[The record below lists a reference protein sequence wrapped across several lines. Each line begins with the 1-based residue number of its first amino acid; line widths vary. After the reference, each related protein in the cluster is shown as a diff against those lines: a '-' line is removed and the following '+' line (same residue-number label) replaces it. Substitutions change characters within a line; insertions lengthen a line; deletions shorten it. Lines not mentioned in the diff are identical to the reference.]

1 MNMKTALAIALGLAI
16 GLPYVTIALLEG
28 GGPLGLALVA
38 GLFVG
43 VIFLVIWSDVSGGE
57 NEGVSEEI

>member
-1 MNMKTALAIALGLAI
+1 MEMKTALVIAFSVAI

-28 GGPLGLALVA
+28 GGPIGPALVG

-43 VIFLVIWSDVSGGE
+43 VIVLVIWSDFSSDQTSDDV
-57 NEGVSEEI
+57 